1 MGRRAKVK
9 VDKLG
14 EAVSKILQEYGNNV
28 TEGTKRAVLAV
39 AKIAKNETKAGSPRK
54 SGGYG
59 TRLKNRKPGRY
70 RQGWAVREDVLDRF
84 RTDAIVHNRT
94 DYQLTHLLER
104 GHDVTRAKGGPVLGR
119 TRAFPHIE
127 PAKEHAMKSL
137 QEAVKKVAET
147 G

>member
-14 EAVSKILQEYGNNV
+14 EAVAKILQEYGNNV
-28 TEGTKRAVLAV
+28 TEGTKRAVVAV
-39 AKIAKNETKAGSPRK
+39 ARLAKKETKAGSPRK
-54 SGGYG
+54 AGGYG
-59 TRLKNRKPGRY
+59 KNIDRRPGEYRK
-70 RQGWAVREDVLDRF
+70 GWKVRENILDRF

-119 TRAFPHIE
+119 ARAFPHIE
-127 PAKEHAMKSL
+127 PAKEHAMKNL

>member
-1 MGRRAKVK
+1 MGRIAKVK
-9 VDKLG
+9 VEKFA

-39 AKIAKNETKAGSPRK
+39 AKIAKAETKAGSPRK

-59 TRLKNRKPGRY
+59 TRIKNRKPGHY

-104 GHDVTRAKGGPVLGR
+104 GHNVTRSKGGPVLGR
-119 TRAFPHIE
+119 TNARPHVE
-127 PAKEHAMKSL
+127 PAREHAIKNL
-137 QEAVKKVAET
+137 QEAVKKIAET